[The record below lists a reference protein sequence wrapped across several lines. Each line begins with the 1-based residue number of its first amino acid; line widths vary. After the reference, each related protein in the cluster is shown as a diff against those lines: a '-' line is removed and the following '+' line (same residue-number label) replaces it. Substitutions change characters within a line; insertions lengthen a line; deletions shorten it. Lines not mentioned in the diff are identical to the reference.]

1 MPFIFI
7 ALLAEKEE
15 RGYVMKFTNNENDL
29 EIYEKDYADYK
40 EKLDEAFDFPT
51 YNSVDFERQVV
62 RLKKYL
68 PESETEVL
76 YVDNAEIEHFNKVFS
91 SFDRLAI
98 KKGGY
103 IKAVIDFVNRD
114 AYIMTR
120 IDFIEFCDE
129 EGYTL
134 LSEINSDSTLTT
146 ISAMENGWIEIYI
159 NIPVFKFLFAV

>member
-1 MPFIFI
+1 M
-7 ALLAEKEE
+7 
-15 RGYVMKFTNNENDL
+15 
-29 EIYEKDYADYK
+29 
-40 EKLDEAFDFPT
+40 
-51 YNSVDFERQVV
+51 
-62 RLKKYL
+62 
-68 PESETEVL
+68 
-76 YVDNAEIEHFNKVFS
+76 
-91 SFDRLAI
+91 
-98 KKGGY
+98 
-103 IKAVIDFVNRD
+103 NRD